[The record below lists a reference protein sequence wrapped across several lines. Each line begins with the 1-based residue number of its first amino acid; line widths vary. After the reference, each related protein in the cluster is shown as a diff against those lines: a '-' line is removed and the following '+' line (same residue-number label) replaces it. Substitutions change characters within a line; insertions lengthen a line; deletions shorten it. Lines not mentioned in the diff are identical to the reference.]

1 MSTFQSQDLIATLA
15 LVVTLAGRFMLL
27 LVNSSNQLTLVRPY
41 LNPQR
46 TAIVPTPVLTIM
58 YLFFV
63 YLTLLCPLQQEC
75 ACALL
80 TLRKSEDN
88 IVR

>member
-46 TAIVPTPVLTIM
+46 TARYRAYSCTYYYVP
-58 YLFFV
+58 
-63 YLTLLCPLQQEC
+63 LLCVFDVIMSASAGMC
-75 ACALL
+75 
-80 TLRKSEDN
+80 
-88 IVR
+88 VRTTYATQK